1 MTTNFISRFSPQI
14 AAALF
19 TLVIGLVSTS
29 AFGQAKADYKERS
42 SSFCSE
48 QNNWSDRDR
57 VASYDL
63 RETTVASTG
72 DLNVDGDRN
81 GGIRVSG
88 EERRDVLIRACVQ
101 AWGDTAE
108 SAKANALAVRINT
121 SGTIK
126 AMNTPDDRNYSV
138 SYDIRVPRNTN
149 VNLTAHNGGSSITG
163 VEGDLNFEAKNGGVS
178 LSKIA
183 GSVKGR
189 TTNGGVHIT
198 LEGTTWK
205 GSGLD
210 VTTSNGGVHLEL
222 PNAYAARI
230 ETGTVNGGFQ
240 SSIPALNVTT
250 ENVIGDEGYRH
261 RKPTRISTAIN
272 GGGPTIKVTTTNGG
286 VHISSPE

>member
-1 MTTNFISRFSPQI
+1 MTMNRISRFSPQL
-14 AAALF
+14 AAALL
-19 TLVIGLVSTS
+19 TLVIGLISTN
-29 AFGQAKADYKERS
+29 AFGQDKAELKEKNRN
-42 SSFCSE
+42 FCSD
-48 QNNWSDRDR
+48 NNWSDGSR
-57 VASYDL
+57 VSSRDL
-63 RETTVASTG
+63 REITVAATG

-88 EERRDVLIRACVQ
+88 EDRRDVLIRACVQ
-101 AWGDTAE
+101 AWADNETG
-108 SAKANALAVRINT
+108 AKANVSAVRINT
-121 SGTIK
+121 AGTIK
-126 AMNTPDDRNYSV
+126 AENTPDDRNWSV

-149 VNLTAHNGGSSITG
+149 VNLTAHNGGISITG
-163 VEGDLNFEAKNGGVS
+163 VEGNLAFETTNGGVS
-178 LSKIA
+178 LSRIA

-198 LEGTTWK
+198 LDGTTWK

-210 VTTSNGGVHLEL
+210 VSTSNGGVHLEL
-222 PNAYAARI
+222 PDTYAARI

-250 ENVIGDEGYRH
+250 ENIIGDEGYRH